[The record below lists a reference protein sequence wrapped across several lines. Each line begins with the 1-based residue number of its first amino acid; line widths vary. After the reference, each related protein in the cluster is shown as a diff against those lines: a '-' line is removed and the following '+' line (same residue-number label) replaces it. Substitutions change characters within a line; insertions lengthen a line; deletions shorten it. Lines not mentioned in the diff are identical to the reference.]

1 MPLVGYDGLL
11 VDIELV
17 RGKRYQL
24 IRGKRLKLTVP
35 QCAVA
40 SNDQHRWPHFRG

>member
-1 MPLVGYDGLL
+1 MPLVGDDGLL

-17 RGKRYQL
+17 RGKRLQ
-24 IRGKRLKLTVP
+24 LTVP

-40 SNDQHRWPHFRG
+40 SNDQPRWPHFRG